1 MLDNIELGKKYAL
14 YLLPLYGGTK
24 NNVLV
29 IGKTNIDNVVRNQ
42 DDYNIYQTYFAPIGL
57 GLTSYYTAIKETTD
71 IYICNPIESLEPL
84 TVGSDKLFIPASL
97 IDMSES
103 SEYLEVYNLNFHI
116 YPIIKRFTSIDERD
130 SFLIDIKNKIK
141 GKLKELVDFSAIDS
155 EVDSSYDTVY
165 LTKEDVELIENKIA
179 EQKENRDRI
188 LREYRKRETEKEFQ
202 YNKALADMTNARDDY
217 LTKIRE
223 TEDLKVT
230 LERQIKIY
238 RDLIAEQT

>member
-1 MLDNIELGKKYAL
+1 
-14 YLLPLYGGTK
+14 
-24 NNVLV
+24 
-29 IGKTNIDNVVRNQ
+29 
-42 DDYNIYQTYFAPIGL
+42 
-57 GLTSYYTAIKETTD
+57 
-71 IYICNPIESLEPL
+71 
-84 TVGSDKLFIPASL
+84 
-97 IDMSES
+97 MSES

-116 YPIIKRFTSIDERD
+116 YPIIKRFTSVDERD

-155 EVDSSYDTVY
+155 EVDNSYDTVY

-188 LREYRKRETEKEFQ
+188 LREYRKRESEKEFQ
-202 YNKALADMTNARDDY
+202 YNRALAEMTNARDDY

-238 RDLIAEQT
+238 RDLIAEQS